1 MTNHEKIIELN
12 KIWYPL
18 ITSSHHK
25 SRDCHFYII
34 IDHHF
39 GEKVSYTVEHK
50 GYIVHDYDD
59 TEWNTLKEA
68 ELELIKLLGDSIIS
82 EADWYL
88 NLPKPETMG
97 CYDEHPKYDRE
108 DLEEIITRVMLIIRE

>member
-18 ITSSHHK
+18 ISAEHHK

-34 IDHHF
+34 IDYHY

-50 GYIVHDYDD
+50 GYIVHDYDN
-59 TEWNTLKEA
+59 TEWYSLEEA
-68 ELELIKLLGDSIIS
+68 EQELVRLLSNSILE
-82 EADWYL
+82 EAEWYY
-88 NLPKPETMG
+88 NLPKSETMG
-97 CYDEHPKYDRE
+97 DYDDHPKYSKK
-108 DLEEIITRVMLIIRE
+108 DLEEIINKIQLIVND